1 MRGAIAGKIRKP
13 LHAHGVGE
21 DQAFEPHLLTQQRVH
36 DGRRQGGGLGFGAVQ
51 SRNVQVR
58 NHDCP
63 HAAFEGVGKRGEL
76 HAVQTC
82 PVVGNGRKRGVRVAV
97 AVAVPGEVLGCGQD
111 MDVLKAV
118 GVSLSH
124 LAHERHVLPEASAPD
139 HGVDGVGIHVDEGGQ
154 SSRAR
159 LWPEGFAPPLDQT
172 FGPTLDCV
180 SRPTSSPAERSGS
193 NPAACPTPIRRLR
206 PP

>member
-1 MRGAIAGKIRKP
+1 MNAGAIAGKIRKP

-82 PVVGNGRKRGVRVAV
+82 PVVGNGRQRGVRVAV

-118 GVSLSH
+118 GVSLPH
-124 LAHERHVLPEASAPD
+124 FAHERHVLPEASAPD
-139 HGVDGVGIHVDEGGQ
+139 YGVDGVGIHVDDGGKVHVHACGAKALPHHLTKHPNQ
-154 SSRAR
+154 RWVAGRAQRHRSRKGTGRIQPHAQ
-159 LWPEGFAPPLDQT
+159 PP
-172 FGPTLDCV
+172 FGV
-180 SRPTSSPAERSGS
+180 
-193 NPAACPTPIRRLR
+193 
-206 PP
+206 